1 MEARLV
7 QMEATLATL
16 AFLPPGDTLVLNM
29 ETEVKIIKQAI
40 ALAKS
45 QMKPA
50 SVEEKDLKAQ
60 RDHWKAAIKQAK
72 MVEPSEGE
80 DEIPLVKVLEAELAK
95 LQPEPKVK
103 SLLNQ
108 LKSANAAVTAKQE
121 DRAKVV
127 NVALMFQTQIDD
139 MQQAVAKLDRQVA
152 DLDTELTE
160 LQQTASSLLEEF
172 NAQQTESS
180 APPIRQPQ
188 PGGLSGDLSE
198 ADATRMILC
207 LGLTESPE
215 EVQKRW
221 KQGKMEPDH
230 APPPIPVA
238 PPVPDL
244 QVPGGTAAGEH
255 KGSGAQGAGRRQVK
269 AIPVQSMEQKAAV
282 LRNAAGLARE
292 EQLTAA
298 RANAE
303 QPEHNGEQSEEEKK
317 DQQPQ
322 A

>member
-1 MEARLV
+1 MEASLV
-7 QMEATLATL
+7 QMEATLAKL
-16 AFLPPGDTLVLNM
+16 AFLPPDATLVLNM

-72 MVEPSEGE
+72 MVEPSEGQ
-80 DEIPLVKVLEAELAK
+80 DEIPLVKVLEAELAN

-152 DLDTELTE
+152 DIDTELTE
-160 LQQTASSLLEEF
+160 LNQTANNLLEEV
-172 NAQQTESS
+172 NAQAESS
-180 APPIRQPQ
+180 APPTRQPQ
-188 PGGLSGDLSE
+188 PGGFSGELSE
-198 ADATRMILC
+198 ADARRMILC

-215 EVQKRW
+215 QIQERW
-221 KQGKMEPDH
+221 KQGQKEPEH
-230 APPPIPVA
+230 TPPPVPAV

-244 QVPGGTAAGEH
+244 QVPGGPAAGAH
-255 KGSGAQGAGRRQVK
+255 KGSGAQAAIRRK
-269 AIPVQSMEQKAAV
+269 PKDIPVQSMDQKAAI

-298 RANAE
+298 RANADQLE
-303 QPEHNGEQSEEEKK
+303 QNGEQSEEEKK